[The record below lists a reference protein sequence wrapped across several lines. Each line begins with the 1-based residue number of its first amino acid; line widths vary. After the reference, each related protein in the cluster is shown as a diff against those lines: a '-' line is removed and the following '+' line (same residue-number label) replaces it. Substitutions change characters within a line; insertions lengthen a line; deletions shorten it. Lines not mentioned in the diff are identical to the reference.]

1 MAQSQVQKPSI
12 NAGQH
17 CWKGPFPSSVTPDHV
32 CRPKN
37 KTASPQL
44 PSLTKFLRFDYKFV
58 FFRGNSFSQPPLRS
72 SEGRWSPFGRCIKNR
87 PPPEIHYSKPV
98 CFPVSWLVC
107 ELLEDRDRN
116 PTPKPGKEA
125 VLKEFCWLVLNAGW
139 NLVKKLH
146 CEFPLGEREQREKSP
161 KSTRNHS
168 DLRSLSSSRKTLS
181 CSLSNTESGRTHD
194 IICVG
199 RQLWAHRK
207 MR

>member
-1 MAQSQVQKPSI
+1 MHRMNGRVRYSSFQQ
-12 NAGQH
+12 

-32 CRPKN
+32 SGPKN
-37 KTASPQL
+37 KTASPIVV
-44 PSLTKFLRFDYKFV
+44 PSPPKFLRFDYEFV

-72 SEGRWSPFGRCIKNR
+72 SEGRWSPFGRYIKN
-87 PPPEIHYSKPV
+87 PPPPHIHYSKPV

-107 ELLEDRDRN
+107 ELLEDREWN
-116 PTPKPGKEA
+116 PTPEPGKEA
-125 VLKEFCWLVLNAGW
+125 LLKEFCWLVLDAGW

-146 CEFPLGEREQREKSP
+146 GEFPLGEREQREKRP

-168 DLRSLSSSRKTLS
+168 DLWSLSSSRKQS
-181 CSLSNTESGRTHD
+181 CSLSNKESGRTHD
-194 IICVG
+194 IIYVG